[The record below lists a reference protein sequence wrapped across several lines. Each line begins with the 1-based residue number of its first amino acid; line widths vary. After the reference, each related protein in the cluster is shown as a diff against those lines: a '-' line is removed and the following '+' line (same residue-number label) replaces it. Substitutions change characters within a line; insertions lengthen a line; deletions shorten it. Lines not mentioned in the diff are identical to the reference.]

1 MKVLIAIDSFKGSL
15 TSLEAAESFE
25 CGVKKIYPN
34 AEVVKVSLADGGEGT
49 VQALVTD
56 SCGEIVEIEV
66 NDPLMRKIKSFY
78 GILGN
83 KKTAIIEMAAAS
95 GLPLLTSEEKNP
107 METSTFG
114 TGELI
119 KDAIQKGCREFI
131 VGIGGSA
138 TNDGGIGMLKA
149 FGYKFLDKNNEELKP
164 IGKNLIKIVK
174 IDTSKKMKELDECNF
189 LIACDVDNPLYG
201 PKGAAEIYSRQ
212 KGATEE
218 MVKELDLGLK
228 NFSNILKNNLSKDI
242 GAVPGSGAA
251 GGLGAG
257 FLGFLNAELKSGI
270 EIIVETIKL
279 KEKMKNADLV
289 ITGEGRIDFQTI
301 MGKTPVGV
309 SKVAK
314 SLGIPVIAVAGS
326 VGGDSEEVHKYGI
339 DAVFSIMNS
348 PISLKEAMVKDNAKK
363 MMEKNAMEI
372 MRVIKAF
379 KGDSL

>member
-49 VQALVTD
+49 VEALVAD
-56 SCGEIVEIEV
+56 SYGKIIEIEV
-66 NDPLMRKIKSFY
+66 NDPLMRRIKSFY
-78 GILGN
+78 GILGE
-83 KKTAIIEMAAAS
+83 KKIAIIEMAAAS
-95 GLPLLTSEEKNP
+95 GLPLLTIEERNP

-131 VGIGGSA
+131 IGIGGSA
-138 TNDGGIGMLKA
+138 TNDSGIGMLA
-149 FGYKFLDKNNEELKP
+149 ALGYRFLDENNEELKP
-164 IGKNLIKIVK
+164 VGKNLIKIIK
-174 IDTSKKMKELDECNF
+174 IDESKKMKELEECSF

-201 PKGAAEIYSRQ
+201 PKGAAEVYSRQ

-218 MVKELDLGLK
+218 MVKDLDLGLK
-228 NFSNILKNNLSKDI
+228 HFSDILKNILSKDV
-242 GAVPGSGAA
+242 GLVSGSGAA

-257 FLGFLNAELKSGI
+257 FLGFLNAQLKSGI
-270 EIIVETIKL
+270 DIIVETIKL
-279 KEKMKNADLV
+279 KEKMKNMDLV

-326 VGGDSEEVHKYGI
+326 VGDDSEEVHKYGI
-339 DAVFSIMNS
+339 NAVFSIMNS
-348 PISLKEAMVKDNAKK
+348 PISLKEAMIKENAKK

-379 KGDSL
+379 KGDWK

>member
-25 CGVKKIYPN
+25 YGVKKIYPD
-34 AEVVKVSLADGGEGT
+34 AEVIKVSLADGGEGT
-49 VQALVTD
+49 VEALVTD
-56 SCGEIVEIEV
+56 SCGEIVELEV

-78 GILGN
+78 GILGD

-95 GLPLLTSEEKNP
+95 GLPLLAVGERNP

-119 KDAIQKGCREFI
+119 KDAIKKGCREFI
-131 VGIGGSA
+131 IGIGGSA
-138 TNDGGIGMLKA
+138 TNDCGIGMLNA
-149 FGYKFLDKNNEELKP
+149 LGYRFLDKDNKELKP
-164 IGKNLIKIVK
+164 IGKNLIEIKK
-174 IDTSKKMKELDECNF
+174 IDDSKKIIELEECNF

-201 PKGAAEIYSRQ
+201 PRGAAEVYSRQ
-212 KGATEE
+212 KGASEE
-218 MVKELDLGLK
+218 MVKELELGIK
-228 NFSNILKNNLSKDI
+228 SFSNIMKDI
-242 GAVPGSGAA
+242 LEKDVTMIAGSGAA
-251 GGLGAG
+251 GGLGGG

-270 EIIVETIKL
+270 EIIVESIKL
-279 KEKMKNADLV
+279 KEKMTGVDLV

-309 SKVAK
+309 SKIAK

-326 VGGDSEEVHKYGI
+326 VGEDSEEVHKYGI

-348 PISLKEAMVKDNAKK
+348 PISLKEAMIKENAKK
-363 MMEKNAMEI
+363 MMEKSAMEI
-372 MRVIKAF
+372 MRVIKVF
-379 KGDSL
+379 KGE